1 MSIPTSTELYAPRLP
16 PELWLLVFRLATS
29 APIHTSA
36 SYEPFQSC
44 HDTTA
49 ALSDAALRDK
59 CTLTLVCKQWRALAT
74 DILYEDI
81 RIGRGI
87 SALHCTFSECHAP
100 ADGVDTP
107 RSPRHRVRRAV

>member
-1 MSIPTSTELYAPRLP
+1 MSIPTLTEPYVPRLP
-16 PELWLLVFRLATS
+16 PELWLPIFRFATS

-36 SYEPFQSC
+36 SHEPFQCC
-44 HDTTA
+44 HATIA

-59 CTLTLVCKQWRALAT
+59 CTLALVCKQWRALAT

-87 SALHCTFSECHAP
+87 AALLMSLGRYE
-100 ADGVDTP
+100 GE
-107 RSPRHRVRRAV
+107 R